1 MSRMPRLQILRR
13 LVDRLKRLG
22 CRRVPAGS
30 GAGRRRRRGGDGGW
44 RPFPGD
50 ADGGASVREPRRPVP
65 APPTASAAAEPPQ
78 EQHLD
83 LSER

>member
-1 MSRMPRLQILRR
+1 MPRPQILRR

-22 CRRVPAGS
+22 RRRVPAGS
-30 GAGRRRRRGGDGGW
+30 RAGRRRRDGDGPW